1 MSVFGCFLRALAGQA
16 LQCMVVAMV
25 FNAWVRLWQE
35 QHQVSCGF
43 AEVILW
49 TVFCLRRFSGIAGVG
64 EDVERLQQK
73 GRGRPQKQQKG
84 RRRPPKKRQTAQG
97 LEPK

>member
-49 TVFCLRRFSGIAGVG
+49 TVFYLRRFSGIAGRAEVKYD
-64 EDVERLQQK
+64 EEAKASDAS
-73 GRGRPQKQQKG
+73 RPWL
-84 RRRPPKKRQTAQG
+84 R
-97 LEPK
+97 